1 MAPLELLVRGT
12 SEVLTVEGTHREP
25 AEQALTPRPRACV
38 GVREGR
44 IAYVGPE
51 EGLPPGAMG
60 PHTEVLDAQGGL
72 VGPGFVDPHTHL
84 VFAGERSR
92 EFELRCQGATYLE
105 IAQAGGGIV
114 STVRATRAAS
124 EDELVRLALPRLQRL
139 LAHGV
144 TTAEVKS
151 GYGLDVENELKM
163 LRVVRRLAA
172 LTPVELVPTLLCAH
186 AVPEEFKGRRE
197 AYVELC
203 LQEILPAVAR
213 EGLARFCD
221 IFVEQGA
228 FTPDEARRLL
238 TAAKALG
245 LQPRLHGD
253 QLSSGGGAE
262 LAAELGAATVD
273 HLEHISDAG
282 IRALATAN
290 VTAVLVPTST
300 LFLRV
305 RPYAPGRKLRDAG
318 VNIALGTNLNPG
330 SAMTENLPLAL
341 GLACLENGLTAAE
354 AYWAATRGAALAL
367 GLASH
372 GRLAVGDPADLVIYS
387 CSNYRHLPYHLGT
400 NHARLVLKAGRV
412 VIRDGASMCE

>member
-1 MAPLELLVRGT
+1 MEPLDLLIRNT

-25 AEQALTPRPRACV
+25 AEQALTPRAHACV
-38 GVREGR
+38 GVREGL
-44 IAYVGPE
+44 IAWVGLE
-51 EGLPPGAMG
+51 AELPPGSVG
-60 PHTEVLDAQGGL
+60 PYTEVLDAEGGM

-84 VFAGERSR
+84 VFAGERST
-92 EFELRCQGATYLE
+92 EFDLRCQGATYLQ

-124 EDELVRLALPRLQRL
+124 EEELIRLALPRLQRL

-151 GYGLDVENELKM
+151 GYGLDVDNELKM
-163 LRVVRRLAA
+163 LRVVRRLAG

-197 AYVELC
+197 AYVDLC
-203 LQEILPAVAR
+203 EREILPAVAR

-221 IFVEQGA
+221 IFVEQSA

-238 TAAKALG
+238 TTAKALG
-245 LQPRLHGD
+245 MKPRLHGD
-253 QLSSGGGAE
+253 QLTPGGGAE
-262 LAAELGAATVD
+262 LAVELGAATVD
-273 HLEHISDAG
+273 HLEHVSDTG
-282 IRALATAN
+282 IRALAASD

-300 LFLRV
+300 LFLRM

-318 VNIALGTNLNPG
+318 VNVALGTNINPG
-330 SAMTENLPLAL
+330 SAMSENLPLAM

-354 AYWAATRGAALAL
+354 VYWATTRGAALAL
-367 GLASH
+367 GLPSH
-372 GRLAVGDPADLVIYS
+372 GRLAVGDVADLVIFS
-387 CSNYRHLPYHLGT
+387 CTNYRHLPYHLGV
-400 NHARLVLKAGRV
+400 NHARTVLKGGRV
-412 VIRDGASMCE
+412 VIRAGVSHCD

>member
-1 MAPLELLVRGT
+1 MEPFELLIRNT

-25 AEQALTPRPRACV
+25 AEKALTPHPHACV
-38 GVREGR
+38 GVRKGLVAWVGQEAELPRG
-44 IAYVGPE
+44 AVGPS
-51 EGLPPGAMG
+51 
-60 PHTEVLDAQGGL
+60 TEVLDAEGRM

-84 VFAGERSR
+84 VFAGERST
-92 EFELRCQGATYLE
+92 EFDLRCQGATYLE

-124 EDELVRLALPRLQRL
+124 EEELIRLALPRLHRL
-139 LAHGV
+139 LQHGV

-151 GYGLDVENELKM
+151 GYGLDVANELKM
-163 LRVVRRLAA
+163 LRVVRRLAG

-197 AYVELC
+197 AYVDLC
-203 LQEILPAVAR
+203 QEEILPAVAR

-221 IFVEQGA
+221 IFVEQSA

-238 TAAKALG
+238 TAAKVRG
-245 LQPRLHGD
+245 MSPRLHGD
-253 QLSSGGGAE
+253 QLTSGGGAE

-273 HLEHISDAG
+273 HLEHVSDAG
-282 IRALATAN
+282 IRALAEAN

-300 LFLRV
+300 LFLRM
-305 RPYAPGRKLRDAG
+305 RPYAPGRKLREAG

-330 SAMTENLPLAL
+330 SAMSENLPLAM

-354 AYWAATRGAALAL
+354 VYWATTRGAALAL
-367 GLASH
+367 GLPSH
-372 GRLAVGDPADLVIYS
+372 GRLAVGDVADIVIFS
-387 CSNYRHLPYHLGT
+387 CSNYRHLPYHLGV
-400 NHARLVLKAGRV
+400 NHARTVLKGGRV
-412 VIRDGASMCE
+412 VIRDGMSHCE